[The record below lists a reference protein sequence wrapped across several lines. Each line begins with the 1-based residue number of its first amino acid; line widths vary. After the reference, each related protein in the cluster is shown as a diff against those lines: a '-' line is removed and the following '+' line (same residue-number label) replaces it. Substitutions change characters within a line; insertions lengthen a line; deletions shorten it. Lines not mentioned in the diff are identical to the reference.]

1 MHIEDGPLPAL
12 TYSLMRRRT
21 SVTSG
26 DQELPQ
32 AKPSLMK
39 KSSVMNGDI
48 RAHLVRVWVMMP

>member
-1 MHIEDGPLPAL
+1 MHSKGGPLLVPI
-12 TYSLMRRRT
+12 YSLMRRRT

-39 KSSVMNGDI
+39 KGSVIDGDI
-48 RAHLVRVWVMMP
+48 RAHLVRAWVMMS